1 MQLLTKKKIIMTFT
15 GFSIAFMLA
24 LTTFYVNQRIAK
36 MTNIK
41 ILINTLFD
49 IYGGEGFDEFDSK
62 EVASRLMDE
71 IINIEKMNDNNFYI
85 NNELKTLRKLR
96 LVYFNFFDKDKAKEE
111 IKSLKFN
118 KLGRSFIILSFFD
131 LRFPQIMTN

>member
-1 MQLLTKKKIIMTFT
+1 
-15 GFSIAFMLA
+15 
-24 LTTFYVNQRIAK
+24 

-41 ILINTLFD
+41 ILINSMFD
-49 IYGGEGFDEFDSK
+49 IYGGEGFEEFESK

-85 NNELKTLRKLR
+85 NIELKQLRKLR
-96 LVYFNFFDKDKAKEE
+96 LIYFNFKDVESAKLE
-111 IKSLKFN
+111 IKELKFN

-131 LRFPQIMTN
+131 LRFPNINNK

>member
-1 MQLLTKKKIIMTFT
+1 MSFM
-15 GFSIAFMLA
+15 GFFIAFMLA

-49 IYGGEGFDEFDSK
+49 IYGGKRFDEFDNK

-85 NNELKTLRKLR
+85 NNELKVLRKLR
-96 LVYFNFFDKDKAKEE
+96 LVYFNFENKDKAREE
-111 IKSLKFN
+111 IESLNFT
-118 KLGRSFIILSFFD
+118 KLGRSFIILSFID
-131 LRFPQIMTN
+131 LRFPKIMAN